1 MEWWLMRLADLL
13 FWLWRALL
21 AGRSRSL
28 LSALGIA
35 IGIASVTL
43 LTGIGEGLRLYLL
56 DSFSQFGTRLIAVT
70 PGKTETAGGPPGILS
85 SSRPLLLED
94 ADALARLAGVEAA
107 LPVVQGQGRCAAAGS
122 PAAPLFWAPV
132 RRCSPA
138 GDSPWCRGVFCLRM
152 TVPCPAPMRCWGPR
166 WQLSCS
172 RWRCTGNLLRAGDR
186 RFRVAGVLA
195 PKGQFLGF
203 DLDDMIYLPAAHAQA
218 LFNKEGLQEIDV
230 IYRAG
235 QAEAEITAQIRRV
248 LIARHGAEDFTLT
261 SQQDMLTS
269 LDKILSII
277 KLAVGGLGIISL
289 LIGAVGI
296 FSIMSIAQQERIPE
310 VGLLMALGCP
320 RRRILLLF
328 LLEAVVLALL
338 GGAMGLTLL
347 GGLKLLLTLLAAGL
361 PLTLHPLYLLLAL
374 GCSALVG
381 LLAGVAPALRAV
393 RLDPVVALRG
403 D

>member
-1 MEWWLMRLADLL
+1 MRLADLL

-107 LPVVQGQGRCAAAGS
+107 LPVVQGQGEVRSRGLTRSTAILGTGSAALSGWRLTLVQGRFLPADDSAMPRAYAVLGS
-122 PAAPLFWAPV
+122 KVAAELFPG
-132 RRCSPA
+132 
-138 GDSPWCRGVFCLRM
+138 GD
-152 TVPCPAPMRCWGPR
+152 GPG
-166 WQLSCS
+166 S
-172 RWRCTGNLLRAGDR
+172 LLRAGDR

-235 QAEAEITAQIRRV
+235 QTEAEITAQIRRV

-289 LIGAVGI
+289 LI
-296 FSIMSIAQQERIPE
+296 
-310 VGLLMALGCP
+310 
-320 RRRILLLF
+320 
-328 LLEAVVLALL
+328 
-338 GGAMGLTLL
+338 
-347 GGLKLLLTLLAAGL
+347 
-361 PLTLHPLYLLLAL
+361 
-374 GCSALVG
+374 
-381 LLAGVAPALRAV
+381 
-393 RLDPVVALRG
+393 
-403 D
+403 

>member
-1 MEWWLMRLADLL
+1 M
-13 FWLWRALL
+13 
-21 AGRSRSL
+21 
-28 LSALGIA
+28 
-35 IGIASVTL
+35 
-43 LTGIGEGLRLYLL
+43 
-56 DSFSQFGTRLIAVT
+56 
-70 PGKTETAGGPPGILS
+70 
-85 SSRPLLLED
+85 
-94 ADALARLAGVEAA
+94 
-107 LPVVQGQGRCAAAGS
+107 
-122 PAAPLFWAPV
+122 
-132 RRCSPA
+132 
-138 GDSPWCRGVFCLRM
+138 
-152 TVPCPAPMRCWGPR
+152 
-166 WQLSCS
+166 
-172 RWRCTGNLLRAGDR
+172 
-186 RFRVAGVLA
+186 LA

-338 GGAMGLTLL
+338 GGAMGLALL

-374 GCSALVG
+374 GCSALIG

>member
-1 MEWWLMRLADLL
+1 MRVSDLM

-43 LTGIGEGLRLYLL
+43 LTGIGEGIRLYML
-56 DSFSQFGTRLIAVT
+56 DSFSQFGTRLITVT
-70 PGKTETAGGPPGILS
+70 PGKTETGGGPAGILS

-94 ADALARLAGVEAA
+94 ANGLARLPSVEAA
-107 LPVVQGQGRCAAAGS
+107 LPVVQGQGEVRSHGLTRSTAIMGTGSAALAGWRLHLAQGRFL
-122 PAAPLFWAPV
+122 PADDSAMPRAYAVLGSKVATELFPNGDAPG
-132 RRCSPA
+132 S
-138 GDSPWCRGVFCLRM
+138 
-152 TVPCPAPMRCWGPR
+152 
-166 WQLSCS
+166 
-172 RWRCTGNLLRAGDR
+172 LLRAGDR

-195 PKGQFLGF
+195 PKGQFLNF
-203 DLDDMIYLPAAHAQA
+203 DFDDMIYLPAAHAQA
-218 LFNKEGLQEIDV
+218 LFNKEGLQEINV
-230 IYRAG
+230 IYRA
-235 QAEAEITAQIRRV
+235 QSSQSEIIAQIKRL
-248 LIARHGAEDFTLT
+248 LIARHGSEDFTLT

-277 KLAVGGLGIISL
+277 KLAVGGLGVISL

-296 FSIMSIAQQERIPE
+296 FSIMSIAQQERVPE

-328 LLEAVVLALL
+328 LLEAMVLALL
-338 GGAMGLTLL
+338 GGAMGLALLGAVTLL
-347 GGLKLLLTLLAAGL
+347 VNLFAQGF

>member
-1 MEWWLMRLADLL
+1 MRLADLL

-21 AGRSRSL
+21 AGHSRSL

-94 ADALARLAGVEAA
+94 ADALARLPGVEAA
-107 LPVVQGQGRCAAAGS
+107 LPVVQGQGEVRSRGLTRSTAILGTGSAALSGWRLTLVQGRFLPADDSAMPRAYAVLGAKVAAELFPGGDAPGS
-122 PAAPLFWAPV
+122 
-132 RRCSPA
+132 
-138 GDSPWCRGVFCLRM
+138 
-152 TVPCPAPMRCWGPR
+152 
-166 WQLSCS
+166 
-172 RWRCTGNLLRAGDR
+172 LLRAGDR

-230 IYRAG
+230 IYGAG
-235 QAEAEITAQIRRV
+235 RSEAEITAQIRRV
-248 LIARHGAEDFTLT
+248 LTARHGAEDFTLT

-338 GGAMGLTLL
+338 GGAMGLALL
-347 GGLKLLLTLLAAGL
+347 GGLKLLFALLAAGL
-361 PLTLHPLYLLLAL
+361 PLSLHPLYLLLAL

-393 RLDPVVALRG
+393 RLNPVVALRG

>member
-1 MEWWLMRLADLL
+1 MRLADLL

-94 ADALARLAGVEAA
+94 ADALARLPGVEAA
-107 LPVVQGQGRCAAAGS
+107 LPVVQGQGEVRSRGLTRSTAILGTG
-122 PAAPLFWAPV
+122 PAALLGWRLTLVQGRFLPADDSAMPRAYAVLGAKVAAELFPG
-132 RRCSPA
+132 
-138 GDSPWCRGVFCLRM
+138 GD
-152 TVPCPAPMRCWGPR
+152 GPG
-166 WQLSCS
+166 S
-172 RWRCTGNLLRAGDR
+172 LLRAGDR

-230 IYRAG
+230 IYGAG
-235 QAEAEITAQIRRV
+235 QGEAEITAQIRRV
-248 LIARHGAEDFTLT
+248 LTARHGAEDFTLT
-261 SQQDMLTS
+261 SQQDMLAS
-269 LDKILSII
+269 LDKILTII

-338 GGAMGLTLL
+338 GGAMGLALL
-347 GGLKLLLTLLAAGL
+347 GGLKLLLALLAAGL
-361 PLTLHPLYLLLAL
+361 PLSLHPLYLLLAL